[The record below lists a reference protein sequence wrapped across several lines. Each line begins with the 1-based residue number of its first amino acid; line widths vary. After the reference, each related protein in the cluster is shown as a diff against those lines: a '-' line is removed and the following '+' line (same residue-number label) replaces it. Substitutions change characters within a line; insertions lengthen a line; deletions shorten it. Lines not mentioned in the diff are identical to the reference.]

1 MPTMKMNLKQLALAR
16 DWIKNCQSQEGF
28 DARSDDFFKD
38 VSTMSDAEIESQII
52 YNYQGG
58 VNAFIISC
66 DPSVLDL
73 IRNCTLNFLV
83 AEDIRGYYAW
93 YYQPALNM
101 YLATSEDDSPSVLL
115 TPEEYEEDSDG
126 HYVAGRD
133 IRNKL
138 RRAGYTTDPRS
149 NQPL

>member
-1 MPTMKMNLKQLALAR
+1 MKMNLKQLAIAR
-16 DWIKNCQSQEGF
+16 NWIKNCQSQEGF
-28 DARSDDFFKD
+28 DARSNDFSKD
-38 VSTMSDAEIESQII
+38 VSTMSHAEIESQII

-58 VNAFIISC
+58 VNAFIISG
-66 DPSVLDL
+66 DSSVLDL

-126 HYVAGRD
+126 YYVAERD
-133 IRNKL
+133 IRDQL

>member
-1 MPTMKMNLKQLALAR
+1 MKMNLKQLALAR
-16 DWIKNCQSQEGF
+16 DWIKNGQSQEGF
-28 DARSDDFFKD
+28 DAWSDDFFKD

-115 TPEEYEEDSDG
+115 TPEEYEEESDG

-133 IRNKL
+133 IRDKL

>member
-1 MPTMKMNLKQLALAR
+1 MKMNLKQLALAR
-16 DWIKNCQSQEGF
+16 DWIKNGQSQEGF
-28 DARSDDFFKD
+28 DAWSDDFFKD
-38 VSTMSDAEIESQII
+38 VSTMSNAEIESQII

-93 YYQPALNM
+93 YYQPDLNM

-115 TPEEYEEDSDG
+115 TPEEYEEGSDS

-133 IRNKL
+133 IRDKL

>member
-1 MPTMKMNLKQLALAR
+1 MNLKQLGLAR

-28 DARSDDFFKD
+28 DAWSDDFFKD
-38 VSTMSDAEIESQII
+38 VSTMNDAEIESQII

-83 AEDIRGYYAW
+83 AEDI
-93 YYQPALNM
+93 
-101 YLATSEDDSPSVLL
+101 
-115 TPEEYEEDSDG
+115 
-126 HYVAGRD
+126 
-133 IRNKL
+133 
-138 RRAGYTTDPRS
+138 
-149 NQPL
+149 

>member
-1 MPTMKMNLKQLALAR
+1 MKMNLKQLARAR
-16 DWIKNCQSQEGF
+16 DWIKNCQSQESF

-93 YYQPALNM
+93 YYQPTLNM

-133 IRNKL
+133 IRDKL

>member
-1 MPTMKMNLKQLALAR
+1 MKMNLKQLALAR
-16 DWIKNCQSQEGF
+16 DWIKNDQSQEGF
-28 DARSDDFFKD
+28 DAWSDDFFKD
-38 VSTMSDAEIESQII
+38 VSTMSNAEIESQII

-93 YYQPALNM
+93 YYQPDLNM

-133 IRNKL
+133 IRDKL